1 MSFLLSILGG
11 KMLKESKAYSQLLS
25 HSDVVRDTQY
35 EYPEEVIDCCKKMM
49 SHFSDLLEEDYPEHG
64 ESVHELFITLGVAT
78 SVLTATDTSIVDTPI
93 SAYLNIRD
101 PIKPSWTGLKTS
113 SDVALTPPR
122 LLNSRFTKSMC
133 KVKLRTAKKVTP
145 NDPFI
150 FI

>member
-1 MSFLLSILGG
+1 
-11 KMLKESKAYSQLLS
+11 MLKESKAYSQLLS
-25 HSDVVRDTQY
+25 HSNVVRDTQQ

-49 SHFSDLLEEDYPEHG
+49 SHFSEHG

-78 SVLTATDTSIVDTPI
+78 SVLTATDTPIVDTPI

-101 PIKPSWTGLKTS
+101 PNKPSWTGLKTS

-122 LLNSRFTKSMC
+122 LLGSRFTKSMC